1 MEFKD
6 LWDIESAMK
15 VLTHKTV
22 DSKLW
27 AEAVEWLMLY
37 GPTEIR
43 QLLLEAST
51 DATSSSFP
59 ELKPTRFTPDGQP
72 CYNINDLAKAL
83 HIDETEARDVLRK
96 KETEHEILQFFDET
110 EGGTIH

>member
-22 DSKLW
+22 DGKLW

-37 GPTEIR
+37 GPAEIK
-43 QLLLEAST
+43 QLLLESSMT
-51 DATSSSFP
+51 ATRNSFP
-59 ELKPTRFTPDGQP
+59 ELKPSSFTLDGQP
-72 CYNINDLAKAL
+72 CYNIEDLAKAL
-83 HIDETEARDVLRK
+83 QMDEEKAR
-96 KETEHEILQFFDET
+96 EILKQKEA
-110 EGGTIH
+110 EHGNLHLGGDPEDGSVH